1 MDTSFLQEVEQF
13 SNLKSSL
20 DVKKRN
26 AFEKANNKLNF
37 AFNGGLF
44 KADPN
49 TILFVKLH
57 DKTRDLILID
67 KNDTPV
73 HINDIETFISKAES
87 LYYEA
92 MNEYHMLY
100 EDLKK
105 QRSVTKVMGND

>member
-13 SNLKSSL
+13 SNLKTSL

-26 AFEKANNKLNF
+26 AFEKAQNKLNF

-57 DKTRDLILID
+57 DKARDLILID
-67 KNDTPV
+67 SNDTPV
-73 HINDIETFISKAES
+73 HINDI
-87 LYYEA
+87 
-92 MNEYHMLY
+92 
-100 EDLKK
+100 
-105 QRSVTKVMGND
+105 

>member
-1 MDTSFLQEVEQF
+1 MDTLFLQEVEQF
-13 SNLKSSL
+13 SNLKTSL

-26 AFEKANNKLNF
+26 AFEKAQNKLNF

-57 DKTRDLILID
+57 DKARDLILID
-67 KNDTPV
+67 SNDTPV
-73 HINDIETFISKAES
+73 HINDIETFLSKAES

-92 MNEYHMLY
+92 MNEYHVLY
-100 EDLKK
+100 ESLKK
-105 QRSVTKVMGND
+105 QRSVKKVMGND

>member
-57 DKTRDLILID
+57 DKTRKLILID